1 MYEVPKTT
9 KVDVL
14 LHLRTPLNGGH
25 HTTPHDITDNSERP
39 DRFSIALETLNSGH
53 PATPYNGQ

>member
-14 LHLRTPLNGGH
+14 LHLVERTLLNGGH

-39 DRFSIALETLNSGH
+39 DRFSIALKNSE
-53 PATPYNGQ
+53 